1 MTSWVAMPD
10 IAEHQWPTVDF
21 GVMKAAG
28 IDYISIR
35 AGISGHFDRYLT
47 EGVLRATDAGISVVS
62 LYWFV
67 NPKAAMSAHDQGR
80 LLADACQQWR
90 VRKAMLDCEWY
101 SSEFGPNPVITG
113 QRYADWVRTMSD
125 ACTAE
130 MGARPY
136 IYTAASFWNIAPP
149 TGGAGGADFSDHD
162 LILATY
168 PGWHT
173 VGGRIVDNVP
183 RGVPPSRWAQAAFGA
198 RPAGPVLPHGFS
210 DYDGWQFSAGGN
222 GQAPVYGCR
231 GNDLD
236 LNIVTDEAIAR
247 WLGIGP
253 QPLPTPGPI
262 PLDPE
267 DTVVK
272 ILAPRGRNARFL
284 ANVDARGIAYTADW
298 VATEAELAP
307 FVNAGV
313 PIMEVDVTDMKNVHV
328 DRIPVGDGWADP
340 DPETGQSPDFRR
352 VG

>member
-1 MTSWVAMPD
+1 MTSWVPMPD
-10 IAEHQWPTVDF
+10 IAEHQWPSLNF

-35 AGISGHFDRYLT
+35 AGISGHLDRFLS

-67 NPKAAMSAHDQGR
+67 NPKAAMGPEDQGH
-80 LLADACQQWR
+80 LLAQVCDQFR
-90 VRKAMLDCEWY
+90 VRQAMLDCEWY
-101 SSEFGPNPVITG
+101 SGEFGPNPLITG
-113 QRYADWVRTMSD
+113 QRYADWVRRMSD
-125 ACTAE
+125 SVTLNR
-130 MGARPY
+130 GVRPY
-136 IYTAASFWNIAPP
+136 IYTAASFWNPAPA

-173 VGGRIVDNVP
+173 IGGRIVDNVP
-183 RGVPPSRWAQAAFGA
+183 RGVAPRDWAVAAFRA
-198 RPAGPVLPHGFS
+198 RPTGPQIPNGFR

-222 GQAPVYGCR
+222 GQAPVYGCH

-253 QPLPTPGPI
+253 QPPPVGPT

-267 DTVVK
+267 DHMVK

-284 ANVDARGIAYTADW
+284 ADVDARGIAYRADW
-298 VATEAELAP
+298 VRTETELQP
-307 FVNAGV
+307 FINAQV
-313 PIMEVDVTDMKNVHV
+313 PIMEVDVTDMRNIHV
-328 DRIPVGDGWADP
+328 DAIPIGDGWAEADP
-340 DPETGQSPDFRR
+340 VTGQSPDFRR